1 MTTIRF
7 DMVQT
12 VAVAGV
18 VLFLGHGIRRRIG
31 VLQRFGIPAPVV
43 GGLIF
48 AALGLV
54 LRQARVAAFQP
65 DTTLQSPLMLA
76 WFTTVGLGAGF
87 GLLRVAGAQVLILGM
102 LAGLVAVVQNGIGIA
117 LAALFGVD
125 PLVGLLSG
133 SITMT
138 GGHGIGA
145 AFGTLMEDR
154 LQLRG
159 AVTIAMTLATLGLV
173 AGGLLGGALATWL
186 VRRRQLVSPASPA
199 GSAMPL
205 EGGGESGLEPA
216 GAYGTLKTLTLVLVV
231 IWAGGMLSTWLA
243 GRGITLPGF
252 VAAMLLAVVVR
263 NAGDRTRAVRVNR
276 RAVENLGT
284 IALSLFLVM
293 AMMALGSWDVP
304 AFGIPLA
311 VMFAT
316 QVLVT
321 GLFAGL
327 VTFRA
332 MGADYDAAVMAAG
345 HCGLG
350 LGAAPAATAAMA
362 RVVARSGPANRA
374 CLVVPAVGVYF
385 NDVTNGIIITTYLN
399 LVR

>member
-1 MTTIRF
+1 
-7 DMVQT
+7 
-12 VAVAGV
+12 
-18 VLFLGHGIRRRIG
+18 
-31 VLQRFGIPAPVV
+31 
-43 GGLIF
+43 
-48 AALGLV
+48 
-54 LRQARVAAFQP
+54 
-65 DTTLQSPLMLA
+65 
-76 WFTTVGLGAGF
+76 
-87 GLLRVAGAQVLILGM
+87 
-102 LAGLVAVVQNGIGIA
+102 
-117 LAALFGVD
+117 
-125 PLVGLLSG
+125 
-133 SITMT
+133 
-138 GGHGIGA
+138 
-145 AFGTLMEDR
+145 
-154 LQLRG
+154 
-159 AVTIAMTLATLGLV
+159 
-173 AGGLLGGALATWL
+173 
-186 VRRRQLVSPASPA
+186 
-199 GSAMPL
+199 MPL

-231 IWAGGMLSTWLA
+231 IWAGGILSTWLA

>member
-43 GGLIF
+43 GGLLF
-48 AALGLV
+48 AALALV

-102 LAGLVAVVQNGIGIA
+102 LASLVAVVQNGIGIA

-125 PLVGLLSG
+125 SLVGLLSG

-138 GGHGIGA
+138 GGHAIGA

-186 VRRRQLVSPASPA
+186 IRRRQLVPPASRA
-199 GSAMPL
+199 ESAMAL

-263 NAGDRTRAVRVNR
+263 NAGGRMRAARVNR

-304 AFGIPLA
+304 ALGIPLA

-327 VTFRA
+327 VSFRA

-374 CLVVPAVGVYF
+374 GLVVPAVGVYF